1 MNLRIIIADDHPF
14 LVEGLKV
21 VLEEIDGVQVL
32 EPAANGRQ
40 LLDRLRQSPA
50 DLVLLD
56 LNMPQMDGIEVLKI
70 LKKEFPNVKVI
81 VLTNY
86 NHPELVK
93 EVNTW
98 GAKGYLLKNS
108 SSLLLKKAIETV
120 AAGQTWFADK
130 ESPDQPVSHYYI
142 DDFMKKYQLTRRE
155 AEIIKMIASG
165 LTSKE
170 IGKQLFISEFTINA
184 HRRNICRKLNIH
196 TPIGLLNFA
205 KEHRLV

>member
-1 MNLRIIIADDHPF
+1 MSLRIIIADDHPF

-21 VLEEIDGVQVL
+21 VLEEIDGVKVL

-40 LLDRLRQSPA
+40 LLDRLRQTPA
-50 DLVLLD
+50 DIILLD

-70 LKKEFPNVKVI
+70 LRHEFPKVKVI

-93 EVNTW
+93 EVNGL
-98 GAKGYLLKNS
+98 GARGYLLKNS
-108 SSLLLKKAIETV
+108 SSVTLKKAIESV
-120 AAGQTWFADK
+120 AAGHTWFAGK
-130 ESPDQPVSHYYI
+130 EADQAVSSFFV

-155 AEIIKMIASG
+155 AEIIRMIASG

-184 HRRNICRKLNIH
+184 HRRNICRKLDIH
-196 TPIGLLNFA
+196 TPVGLLNFA
-205 KEHRLV
+205 KEQGLV

>member
-1 MNLRIIIADDHPF
+1 MSLRIIIADDHPF
-14 LVEGLKV
+14 FVEGLKV
-21 VLEEIDGVQVL
+21 VLEEIEGVRVL
-32 EPAANGRQ
+32 EPATNGRQ
-40 LLDRLRQSPA
+40 LLDRLRQSLA
-50 DLVLLD
+50 DLILLD
-56 LNMPQMDGIEVLKI
+56 LNMPQLDGVEVLKI
-70 LKKEFPNVKVI
+70 LKREFPQVKVI

-93 EVNTW
+93 EVNML

-108 SSLLLKKAIETV
+108 SSVTLKNAIEAV
-120 AAGQTWFADK
+120 AAGHTWFADK
-130 ESPDQPVSHYYI
+130 EFPEPATAHFFI

-155 AEIIKMIASG
+155 AEIIRMIATG

-196 TPIGLLNFA
+196 TPVGLL
-205 KEHRLV
+205 

>member
-1 MNLRIIIADDHPF
+1 MSLRIIIADDHPF

-40 LLDRLRQSPA
+40 LLDRLRQAPA
-50 DLVLLD
+50 DMILLD

-70 LKKEFPNVKVI
+70 MKSEFPQVKVI

-108 SSLLLKKAIETV
+108 SSLVLKKAIETV

-130 ESPDQPVSHYYI
+130 EAREVSTSHYYI

-155 AEIIKMIASG
+155 AEIIKMIATG

-196 TPIGLLNFA
+196 TPVGLLNFA